1 MNRCLSDLASIEFIY
16 QNERGLSC
24 APDALIVYNSMET
37 FSLSADLEMHFTGA
51 ATVLLLQ
58 LTALPLV
65 VAGSTML
72 PQSRILN
79 LDEKGR
85 PIVQLTLDTEFLQ

>member
-1 MNRCLSDLASIEFIY
+1 MNRCLYNLASIEFIY

-37 FSLSADLEMHFTGA
+37 FRLSADLEIHFTGA

-58 LTALPLV
+58 ITALPLV
-65 VAGSTML
+65 VAGNIML
-72 PQSRILN
+72 LQSRILN

-85 PIVQLTLDTEFLQ
+85 PVVQ

>member
-1 MNRCLSDLASIEFIY
+1 MNRCLYDLASIEFIY

-58 LTALPLV
+58 ITALPLV
-65 VAGSTML
+65 VAG
-72 PQSRILN
+72 RICSH
-79 LDEKGR
+79 
-85 PIVQLTLDTEFLQ
+85 VF